1 MRVRSLVVVGAV
13 LVGLAAFAVNAP
25 AQSPDPWIGTWKVN
39 VAKSKYSPGPA
50 PKSSTMVI
58 AAADGGIK
66 VTSDTVPA
74 TGAATHTEITAK
86 FDGKDAPMKGNPNVD
101 TSAFTKID
109 GHTYQV
115 VSKKGGK
122 VGTTSRVV
130 VSADGKTRTAT
141 QTGTNA
147 QGQAINNTI
156 VSDKQ

>member
-66 VTSDTVPA
+66 VTNDTVPA

-86 FDGKDAPMKGNPNVD
+86 LDGKDAPMKGNPNVD

-109 GHTYQV
+109 AETKAEHLRQV
-115 VSKKGGK
+115 VRNRKPEADVAPVGAGGILPPEA
-122 VGTTSRVV
+122 VEDVIEISSV
-130 VSADGKTRTAT
+130 
-141 QTGTNA
+141 
-147 QGQAINNTI
+147 
-156 VSDKQ
+156 